1 MRANRVSVSSTRAT
15 IDQRRGAE
23 PRAFRRRGFTLLEVI
38 IVLLLMAM
46 ATALVAPSIGSR
58 QPSSRDEL
66 AALLQVARVAAVRR
80 GEVVTVT
87 VAASGQWRLDGDAS
101 AADGPIATG
110 QLGAKPAAALTV
122 AVSPLGG
129 CAPALDSASTVL
141 LASVDPLTCET
152 PAR

>member
-1 MRANRVSVSSTRAT
+1 MSVSSTRAR
-15 IDQRRGAE
+15 IGRRPGVE
-23 PRAFRRRGFTLLEVI
+23 PRAPRRRGFTLLEVI
-38 IVLLLMAM
+38 VVLLLMAL
-46 ATALVAPSIGSR
+46 ATALVAPAIGSR
-58 QPSSRDEL
+58 QPRPRDEL
-66 AALLQVARVAAVRR
+66 AALLQTARLVAVRR
-80 GEVVTVT
+80 GEVITVT

-101 AADGPIATG
+101 TADGPIASG

-129 CAPALDSASTVL
+129 CAPALDSASTAL